1 MSVAV
6 GQQAPDFE
14 LRDQHGQPWR
24 LSDFRGKRNV
34 VIVFYPFSFTGV
46 CQGELCELRDD
57 IADFDN
63 DDVEL
68 VAISVDSSPVHK
80 RWAAEQ
86 GYTFPILADFWPHGA
101 VAQTYGVF
109 DEKLGAAR
117 RGTFII
123 DRDGVVRWSTVN
135 ELREAR
141 SLDDYRKALADIG

>member
-1 MSVAV
+1 MAV
-6 GQQAPDFE
+6 VVGHDAPDFE

-46 CQGELCELRDD
+46 CRAELCELRDD
-57 IADFDN
+57 ITDFDN
-63 DDVEL
+63 EDVEL

-86 GYTFPILADFWPHGA
+86 GYQFPILADFWPHGA
-101 VAQTYGVF
+101 VAQAYGVF

-123 DRDGVVRWSTVN
+123 DRDGIIRWSTVN
-135 ELREAR
+135 ELRDAR

>member
-34 VIVFYPFSFTGV
+34 VVVFYPFSFTRV
-46 CQGELCELRDD
+46 CEGELCELRDD

-68 VAISVDSSPVHK
+68 VAISVDSAPVHK

-109 DEKLGAAR
+109 DEQLGAAR

-123 DRDGVVRWSTVN
+123 DREGVVRWSIVN
-135 ELREAR
+135 ELRDAR
-141 SLDDYRKALADIG
+141 SLDDYRKALADVG

>member
-57 IADFDN
+57 IAEFDN

-80 RWAAEQ
+80 RWADEQ

-123 DRDGVVRWSTVN
+123 DRDGVVRWTTVN
-135 ELREAR
+135 ELREPR
-141 SLDDYRKALADIG
+141 SLDDYRKALAEIG